1 MPGRVWWKQA
11 MKSFEPSGTK
21 PNWLTPRRAVLAATL
36 GSALAFGFASS
47 RIASPLRSAWRD
59 TLRPGL
65 QILDATIV
73 WADDLRARF
82 YSGEDAGLAQAQRQI
97 AELNDRLRRAEL
109 QLQLA
114 QSERVA
120 DAASVG
126 VGSKST
132 SPLLTAQTISARV
145 LGKQAQSFLEARVML
160 DAGRSHGVTA
170 RSLVIDD
177 LPTGA
182 DRPVV
187 DQGQDAS
194 IRADH
199 LVLTGSRV
207 WGKIAEVGQHTSS
220 VIRVPDSGFRDLV
233 QLASRHDGKLR
244 FLARGVL
251 VGKGEPLCKIELV
264 ETGAA
269 VTAGDLVFTADDGVL
284 DAPLLYG
291 RVARLERKP
300 GAAHWEIWMEPAVPA
315 ASPPAHVAVLK
326 LGLNPA
332 RLASGP

>member
-1 MPGRVWWKQA
+1 
-11 MKSFEPSGTK
+11 MKSFEPSSTK

-36 GSALAFGFASS
+36 GSALALGFASS

-65 QILDATIV
+65 EILDATIF
-73 WADDLRARF
+73 WAADLRARLH
-82 YSGEDAGLAQAQRQI
+82 SGEDAGLAQSQRQI

-114 QSERVA
+114 QSDRVA

-126 VGSKST
+126 IGSKPT
-132 SPLLTAQTISARV
+132 SPLLTAQTVSARV
-145 LGKQAQSFLEARVML
+145 LGQQAQSFLDTRAML
-160 DAGRSHGVTA
+160 DAGRSRGVTA

-177 LPTGA
+177 LPTTTEKA
-182 DRPVV
+182 VV

-220 VIRVPDSGFRDLV
+220 VIRVTDSGFRDLV
-233 QLASRHDGKLR
+233 QLASSRDGKLQ

-251 VGKGEPLCKIELV
+251 VGKGEPLCQIELV

-269 VTAGDLVFTADDGVL
+269 VTVGDLVFTADDGVL

-300 GAAHWEIWMEPAVPA
+300 GAAHWEIWMEPAVSA
-315 ASPPAHVAVLK
+315 TAPPARVAVLR
-326 LGLNPA
+326 LDLNPA

>member
-1 MPGRVWWKQA
+1 
-11 MKSFEPSGTK
+11 MKSFEPSSTK
-21 PNWLTPRRAVLAATL
+21 PHWLTPRRAVLAAVL
-36 GSALAFGFASS
+36 GSALALSFASNRVALS
-47 RIASPLRSAWRD
+47 LRSAWRD
-59 TLRPGL
+59 SLRPGL
-65 QILDATIV
+65 EILDATIT
-73 WADDLRARF
+73 WADDFRARF
-82 YSGEDAGLAQAQRQI
+82 HSGDDASLAQAQRQI
-97 AELNDRLRRAEL
+97 AELNERLRRAEL

-114 QSERVA
+114 QSDRVA

-126 VGSKST
+126 VGSKPT
-132 SPLLTAQTISARV
+132 SPLLTVQTVSARV
-145 LGKQAQSFLEARVML
+145 LGKQAQSFLDARAML
-160 DAGRSHGVTA
+160 DAGRSRGVTA

-177 LPTGA
+177 LPTAA

-187 DQGQDAS
+187 DQGRDAS

-207 WGKIAEVGQHTSS
+207 WGKIADVGQHISS
-220 VIRVPDSGFRDLV
+220 IIRLTDTGFRDLV
-233 QLASRHDGKLR
+233 QLASLRDGKLR

-251 VGKGEPLCKIELV
+251 VGKGEPLCQIELV

-269 VTAGDLVFTADDGVL
+269 VTVGDLVFTADDGVL

-300 GAAHWEIWMEPAVPA
+300 GAAHWEIWMEPAVSA
-315 ASPPAHVAVLK
+315 TAPPARVAVLR
-326 LGLNPA
+326 LDLNPA